1 MHKITPNS
9 NPSYSYFTVRLEL
22 DQLTCTRDQFM
33 KTLQAENVERGVH
46 YPAALT
52 HQPIVKETLNSPPC
66 PVSEYLSARVL
77 SLSMHPFLTE
87 QELDYIVEAVE
98 KVATHYHV

>member
-33 KTLQAENVERGVH
+33 KTLQVENVDCGVH

-52 HQPIVKETLNSPPC
+52 QQPIARKTHNPPPC
-66 PVSEYLSARVL
+66 SVSEDLSRRVL
-77 SLSMHPFLTE
+77 SLPMHSFLTE
-87 QELDYIVEAVE
+87 QELDYITEAVE
-98 KVATHYHV
+98 KVATHYHA